1 MSLFGQ
7 EDQDAPELRGGFFR
21 RLRTPRANFVEP
33 STSSTEPKIKRSRRH
48 AAPAS
53 AETQPPLTSA
63 TRAPNPQV
71 MFLGRALTGGDI
83 EDVDS
88 TDVVDRV
95 PRARPD
101 AAPDAAEPAGSIEE
115 PAFRSFEP
123 PKFERP
129 SYESLSAA
137 MAAAEQ
143 RQAVAGRVRRA
154 RRRSVE
160 TAISRSPARRMK
172 PKVSHG
178 WRSKSRESK

>member
-1 MSLFGQ
+1 
-7 EDQDAPELRGGFFR
+7 
-21 RLRTPRANFVEP
+21 
-33 STSSTEPKIKRSRRH
+33 
-48 AAPAS
+48 
-53 AETQPPLTSA
+53 
-63 TRAPNPQV
+63 

-95 PRARPD
+95 ARARPD

-143 RQAVAGRVRRA
+143 RQAVAQEPTFDSPAAAIVENQQPVEVQACGRP
-154 RRRSVE
+154 RRRRWSLK
-160 TAISRSPARRMK
+160 RC
-172 PKVSHG
+172 
-178 WRSKSRESK
+178 RSK